1 MKPTGMA
8 RFNSMYQEYIKYPEV
23 TKKRMFYEAIE
34 DVLPD
39 VKVVIEGEGG
49 KTTTMLPLD
58 SFVTQESSDISGTDS
73 ASEDETQ
80 ETQEE

>member
-1 MKPTGMA
+1 
-8 RFNSMYQEYIKYPEV
+8 MYQEYAKYPEV

-39 VKVVIEGEGG
+39 VKVIIEGEGG

-58 SFVTQESSDISGTDS
+58 SFVSESSASLQDSDRTDAAGAS
-73 ASEDETQ
+73 ADEEDAD
-80 ETQEE
+80 